1 MSNTIQRKIKETIK
15 AFIKSH
21 AALTYFT
28 ITFLISWS
36 GVLLAIGGVSGIPAN
51 AEQNEKLLPLVV
63 LTLTIGPILTSF
75 VLISIIDGKNG
86 FREFLSR
93 LFRWQVSVRWYI
105 IALLITPVVALITL
119 LTLSFIS
126 SIYIPGIFSSK
137 DKATLLVSA
146 LAAGLAGGLLEEPG
160 WTGFAIPKLRRR
172 YSVFVTG
179 LIVGL
184 LWGAW
189 HFIVAFW
196 GSGTPS
202 GEFSLLLFL
211 PQLLFYV
218 AVLPPYRILMVWV
231 YDQTESLLISMLMHA
246 SLTGSILFIFMPLS
260 ISGAPLLIW
269 YLIMSIVLWGVIA
282 LIFVPK
288 SKRAVNDKM
297 G

>member
-1 MSNTIQRKIKETIK
+1 MTNIK
-15 AFIKSH
+15 AFIKSQP
-21 AALTYFT
+21 AWIYFALTF
-28 ITFLISWS
+28 FISWG
-36 GVLLAIGGVSGIPAN
+36 GVLMAIGGVSGIPAN
-51 AEQNEKLLPLVV
+51 AEQIEKLLPLVV
-63 LTLTIGPILTSF
+63 LTLTIGPILTSL

-86 FREFLSR
+86 LRELLSR
-93 LFRWQVSVRWYI
+93 LFKWRVSVRWYI
-105 IALLITPVVALITL
+105 IALLITPVFAL
-119 LTLSFIS
+119 LTLLVLSVTS
-126 SIYIPGIFSSK
+126 PIYIPGIFASK
-137 DKATLLVSA
+137 DKAALLLSA

-160 WTGFAIPKLRRR
+160 WTGFAIPKLRMR
-172 YSVFVTG
+172 YSVFATG

-231 YDQTESLLISMLMHA
+231 YDKTESLLISMLMHA

-260 ISGAPLLIW
+260 ISGTPLLIW
-269 YLIMSIVLWGVIA
+269 YLVLAIAFWGAVAVIF
-282 LIFVPK
+282 L
-288 SKRAVNDKM
+288 SKRKSLEKDR
-297 G
+297 

>member
-1 MSNTIQRKIKETIK
+1 MTNIK
-15 AFIKSH
+15 AFIKSQP
-21 AALTYFT
+21 AWIYFVLTF
-28 ITFLISWS
+28 FISWG

-51 AEQNEKLLPLVV
+51 AEQIEKLLPLVV
-63 LTLTIGPILTSF
+63 LTLTIGPILTSL

-86 FREFLSR
+86 LREFLSR
-93 LFRWQVSVRWYI
+93 LFRWRVSVRWYI
-105 IALLITPVVALITL
+105 IALLITPVFALVTL
-119 LTLSFIS
+119 LALSFTS
-126 SIYIPGIFSSK
+126 PLYIPGIFASK
-137 DKATLLVSA
+137 DKVTLLVSA

-160 WTGFAIPKLRRR
+160 WTGFAIPKLRMR
-172 YSVFVTG
+172 YSVFATG

-202 GEFSLLLFL
+202 GEFSLILFL

-231 YDQTESLLISMLMHA
+231 YDKTESLLISMLMHA

-260 ISGAPLLIW
+260 MSGTPLLIW
-269 YLIMSIVLWGVIA
+269 YLVLALAFWGTVA
-282 LIFVPK
+282 VVFL
-288 SKRAVNDKM
+288 SKRKGLEKGGV